1 MLKLHHDELAFD
13 TDLLMS
19 SWRAFKKLKNEEIFE
34 KPKYI
39 ERQKYFIYNIDY
51 FLNKINDLSIE
62 ICGNFILS
70 SQNELIIDKI
80 YLGQTGLNRGL
91 CQAEKYLHYIYHTH
105 AKYMKAYPSVED
117 V

>member
-1 MLKLHHDELAFD
+1 M
-13 TDLLMS
+13 
-19 SWRAFKKLKNEEIFE
+19 KNEEIFE